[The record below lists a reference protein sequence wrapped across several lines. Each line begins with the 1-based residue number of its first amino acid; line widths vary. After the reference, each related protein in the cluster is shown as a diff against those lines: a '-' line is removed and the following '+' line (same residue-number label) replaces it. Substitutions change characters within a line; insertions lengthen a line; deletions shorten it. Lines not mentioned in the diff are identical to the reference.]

1 MLTTAGETRRIIGAR
16 EGIGATLR
24 APLSTAG
31 DAGTACEGAGAGA
44 ACDRPTR
51 PQSAATTVGRVKVM
65 LHILE
70 RLSGIPL

>member
-16 EGIGATLR
+16 EGIGTTLR

-31 DAGTACEGAGAGA
+31 DAGTACAGAGA